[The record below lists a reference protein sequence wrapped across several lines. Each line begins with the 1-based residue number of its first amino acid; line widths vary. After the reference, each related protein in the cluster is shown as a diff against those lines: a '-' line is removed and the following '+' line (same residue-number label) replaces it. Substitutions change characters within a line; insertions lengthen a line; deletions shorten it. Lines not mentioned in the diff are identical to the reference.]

1 MSATIVYIFTLF
13 YYKLYDNIIHLV
25 KSVKIDG
32 KQRMNSNWNS
42 SIDLISQRATIFV
55 HLKILSATKNALIIN
70 LNPFACI
77 YKNRIQFP
85 LSKEKL

>member
-25 KSVKIDG
+25 KIDG

-42 SIDLISQRATIFV
+42 SIDLISKKATIFV
-55 HLKILSATKNALIIN
+55 HFKILSATKNALIIN
-70 LNPFACI
+70 FNPFACI
-77 YKNRIQFP
+77 YKNKIQFP